1 MVKSGKGFIKQA
13 HKLASGK
20 RPTIMGYVKWF
31 GKDVLAK
38 ITPNDDLKTA
48 TVRISQKYM
57 KDGQARLSTFE
68 GTVQN
73 YKLKQTA
80 DGRVE
85 IGYVGQFVKDS
96 TRTIVNTALRFTGTS
111 RMEVGFD
118 SLMGQLKMNGVSDAK
133 IKEFTA
139 KWELLTDAQK
149 VEFFALYH
157 KSNLVVLYGSDA
169 IHESKMDTTVEDYA
183 ELIEEC
189 LDDCIKVV

>member
-20 RPTIMGYVKWF
+20 KPTIMGYVKWF

-73 YKLKQTA
+73 YKLKQTPE
-80 DGRVE
+80 GRVE
-85 IGYVGQFVKDS
+85 IGYIGQFVKGS
-96 TRTIVNTALRFTGTS
+96 TSTIVNTALRFTGTS

-118 SLMGQLKMNGVSDAK
+118 SLMGQLRMNGVPSEK
-133 IKEFTA
+133 VKEFVDR
-139 KWELLTDAQK
+139 WELLTDKQK
-149 VEFFALYH
+149 VEFFAQYH

-169 IHESKMDTTVEDYA
+169 IHESKMNTTVEDYA
-183 ELIEEC
+183 ELIEQC
-189 LDDCIKVV
+189 LEDCVKEV